1 MKKSVKY
8 SMLSLLFLNCSYA
21 ADSSQLAL
29 DDFLQAATQNDTEFE
44 AILMDRLVLQYR
56 GDALL
61 PGRDVMLSLKQ
72 QLYVY
77 PDGKETG
84 SSSGIS
90 LAKLFPETGTTATVN
105 YNKLPSQG
113 NTEDA
118 SLQLLLS
125 QPIARNAF
133 GRNFKMQDQIIG
145 LENEISRYQIIE
157 AYEDYLASLT
167 TVWYNWYSAYENL
180 KVSEASYAS
189 GEKLLENLRER
200 QRQKIALPVDVNKM
214 KLSLIR
220 KKETLVTLE
229 EIYRTLSNL
238 VFQAIRLNSNH
249 KPVPARPQA
258 LKLNI
263 DFEKSYQEFVDISRT
278 YQILRLLED
287 KSTLEVKKT
296 ADELLPST
304 NLLLGY
310 QLDGQQWGLKEK
322 ENSFFAGIS
331 LDWPIQRSSEKAQN
345 KIAEIK
351 HKKTLLSNLNK
362 YEELR
367 TNLLNLH
374 LQIEREQKLM
384 DIAQEKIDLAQAI
397 LKDETENYSFG
408 KVSLNDYID
417 AVNDVDEN
425 RFSFTEHSVKL
436 NKLLVEWKRLTDR
449 LVDKPR
455 GEEILLR

>member
-1 MKKSVKY
+1 
-8 SMLSLLFLNCSYA
+8 
-21 ADSSQLAL
+21 
-29 DDFLQAATQNDTEFE
+29 
-44 AILMDRLVLQYR
+44 
-56 GDALL
+56 
-61 PGRDVMLSLKQ
+61 
-72 QLYVY
+72 
-77 PDGKETG
+77 
-84 SSSGIS
+84 
-90 LAKLFPETGTTATVN
+90 
-105 YNKLPSQG
+105 
-113 NTEDA
+113 
-118 SLQLLLS
+118 
-125 QPIARNAF
+125 
-133 GRNFKMQDQIIG
+133 
-145 LENEISRYQIIE
+145 
-157 AYEDYLASLT
+157 
-167 TVWYNWYSAYENL
+167 
-180 KVSEASYAS
+180 
-189 GEKLLENLRER
+189 
-200 QRQKIALPVDVNKM
+200 
-214 KLSLIR
+214 
-220 KKETLVTLE
+220 
-229 EIYRTLSNL
+229 NL

>member
-145 LENEISRYQIIE
+145 LENEI
-157 AYEDYLASLT
+157 
-167 TVWYNWYSAYENL
+167 
-180 KVSEASYAS
+180 
-189 GEKLLENLRER
+189 
-200 QRQKIALPVDVNKM
+200 
-214 KLSLIR
+214 
-220 KKETLVTLE
+220 
-229 EIYRTLSNL
+229 
-238 VFQAIRLNSNH
+238 
-249 KPVPARPQA
+249 
-258 LKLNI
+258 
-263 DFEKSYQEFVDISRT
+263 
-278 YQILRLLED
+278 
-287 KSTLEVKKT
+287 
-296 ADELLPST
+296 
-304 NLLLGY
+304 
-310 QLDGQQWGLKEK
+310 
-322 ENSFFAGIS
+322 
-331 LDWPIQRSSEKAQN
+331 
-345 KIAEIK
+345 
-351 HKKTLLSNLNK
+351 
-362 YEELR
+362 
-367 TNLLNLH
+367 
-374 LQIEREQKLM
+374 
-384 DIAQEKIDLAQAI
+384 
-397 LKDETENYSFG
+397 
-408 KVSLNDYID
+408 
-417 AVNDVDEN
+417 
-425 RFSFTEHSVKL
+425 
-436 NKLLVEWKRLTDR
+436 
-449 LVDKPR
+449 
-455 GEEILLR
+455 